1 MRCVLG
7 LGNPEACFADSR
19 HNIGF
24 RLVELLAER
33 CGVRLRP
40 RLYARMAIGGLGGR
54 RVILAHPLTCGED
67 SAAAVR
73 SFFHLFR
80 LGAPDFLIAAADPN
94 LPLGQC
100 DLALHGHLGR
110 YPTLARIS
118 DTLGERN
125 LMRLWL
131 GVGPVP
137 SGQEPAAFL
146 MTPFRP
152 EELPLAEVMV
162 ARAAMTVEAWVA
174 MDRPSALTAV
184 RQGGGGIAFPPT

>member
-7 LGNPEACFADSR
+7 LGNPEASCAETR

-24 RLVELLAER
+24 RVVELLAER

-54 RVILAHPLTCGED
+54 RVILAHPLSHMED
-67 SAAAVR
+67 SAPAVR

-80 LGAPDFLIAAADPN
+80 LGAPDFLIAAADPE

-100 DLALHGHLGR
+100 ELAPNGHLGR
-110 YPTLARIS
+110 YPALAKIT

-125 LMRLWL
+125 FVRLRL

-137 SGQEPAAFL
+137 AGQEPAAFL

-152 EELPLAEVMV
+152 EELPLVEAMV
-162 ARAAMTVEAWVA
+162 ARAALAVEAWVGA
-174 MDRPSALTAV
+174 GQPSALTAV
-184 RQGGGGIAFPPT
+184 SR